1 MFTLSWQPPYDW
13 SWMLGF
19 LAARAVDGVETVGE
33 GFYARSLVVG
43 EHRGLISVS
52 PHLPTHT
59 VQVSVS
65 AGLLPVAPACLAK
78 VSRLFDLDCQPAQV
92 AAVLG
97 QLVSVAMAARLT
109 AKVARRYGEALPDAP
124 DYVCFPG
131 PETLALADPLALK
144 ALGMP
149 LRRAEALIH
158 LAQATLAGKLAL
170 AAPPDIEQSV
180 KNLQTFPGIGRWT
193 ANYFALRGWQ
203 AKDIFLPDDY
213 LIKQRFA
220 GMTAAQIRRYAERW
234 KPWRS
239 YALLHIWYTHGWQP
253 SMDSEI
259 AGIQ

>member
-92 AAVLG
+92 AAV
-97 QLVSVAMAARLT
+97 
-109 AKVARRYGEALPDAP
+109 
-124 DYVCFPG
+124 
-131 PETLALADPLALK
+131 
-144 ALGMP
+144 
-149 LRRAEALIH
+149 
-158 LAQATLAGKLAL
+158 
-170 AAPPDIEQSV
+170 
-180 KNLQTFPGIGRWT
+180 
-193 ANYFALRGWQ
+193 
-203 AKDIFLPDDY
+203 
-213 LIKQRFA
+213 
-220 GMTAAQIRRYAERW
+220 
-234 KPWRS
+234 
-239 YALLHIWYTHGWQP
+239 
-253 SMDSEI
+253 
-259 AGIQ
+259 

>member
-78 VSRLFDLDCQPAQV
+78 VSRLFDLDCQPAQ
-92 AAVLG
+92 
-97 QLVSVAMAARLT
+97 
-109 AKVARRYGEALPDAP
+109 
-124 DYVCFPG
+124 
-131 PETLALADPLALK
+131 
-144 ALGMP
+144 
-149 LRRAEALIH
+149 
-158 LAQATLAGKLAL
+158 
-170 AAPPDIEQSV
+170 
-180 KNLQTFPGIGRWT
+180 
-193 ANYFALRGWQ
+193 
-203 AKDIFLPDDY
+203 
-213 LIKQRFA
+213 
-220 GMTAAQIRRYAERW
+220 IRRYAERW

>member
-43 EHRGLISVS
+43 EHRGLIIVS

-97 QLVSVAMAARLT
+97 PLGEDRPGLRLPGSVDTFEQGVRAILGQLVSVAMAARLT

-131 PETLALADPLALK
+131 PETLALADPLA
-144 ALGMP
+144 
-149 LRRAEALIH
+149 
-158 LAQATLAGKLAL
+158 
-170 AAPPDIEQSV
+170 
-180 KNLQTFPGIGRWT
+180 
-193 ANYFALRGWQ
+193 
-203 AKDIFLPDDY
+203 
-213 LIKQRFA
+213 
-220 GMTAAQIRRYAERW
+220 
-234 KPWRS
+234 RS
-239 YALLHIWYTHGWQP
+239 
-253 SMDSEI
+253 E
-259 AGIQ
+259 